1 MYKAKIMARKIIMGK
16 VELCSEIIRKITRVE
31 SDVEKKYL
39 VDGLLSNDHS
49 KVLGFINAHAINLA
63 WCNADVASS
72 FLNADYLLRD
82 GKGLEIMFKR
92 LGEIPGLNMNGTD
105 FIPEILDAAK
115 GRKIALYG
123 TASPWLD
130 LAVKKLR
137 NNGHNIID
145 YHHGFECSKFYVDSL
160 EICNAEIVILA
171 MGMPKQE
178 KIAALMLNS
187 EQVHH
192 VLIICGGA
200 ILDFI
205 SNRSP
210 RAHEWL
216 RKAGFEWMFCLIHEP
231 VRLFK
236 RYVIGNFLFLL
247 RINQIQ
253 RFYVKNVE
261 D

>member
-72 FLNADYLLRD
+72 FLNVDYLLRD

-92 LGEIPGLNMNGTD
+92 LGEMPGLNMNGTD

-123 TASPWLD
+123 TTSPWLD
-130 LAVKKLR
+130 IAVNKLS

-145 YHHGFECSKFYVDSL
+145 YHHGFES
-160 EICNAEIVILA
+160 

-205 SNRSP
+205 SNRNP

-216 RKAGFEWMFCLIHEP
+216 RKAGFEWMFRLIHEP

-253 RFYVKNVE
+253 RFYVKNIE